1 MSVLGAS
8 GPPAAGCRRY
18 PLHVD
23 LGLAGRR
30 AAVAASSAG
39 LGLAVA
45 RALADEGC
53 AVVISGRDP
62 ERLEQ
67 AAAQVPTA
75 IPIVADVSDAAGAEA
90 FVHDARVALGG
101 GIDILVANAGGP
113 PDGDYESFQPAD
125 YLEALHLN
133 LMSVVAMCYAVT
145 AEMRR
150 RQWGR
155 ILAIT
160 SVTARHPLPGLI
172 LSNTARAGATGFLKT
187 LATQLA
193 AEGVTVNSIQPGL
206 HDTTRL
212 RSVWGEELPA
222 VVARR
227 VPAGRLGDPD
237 DFGRVAALLCSE
249 WAGYL
254 TGVAIPV
261 DGGMAQALQ

>member
-1 MSVLGAS
+1 M
-8 GPPAAGCRRY
+8 
-18 PLHVD
+18 
-23 LGLAGRR
+23 
-30 AAVAASSAG
+30 AASSAG

-45 RALADEGC
+45 EALAAEGC
-53 AVVISGRDP
+53 EVVISGRDP
-62 ERLEQ
+62 GRLAR
-67 AAAQVPTA
+67 AAEVVPSA
-75 IPIVADVSDAAGAEA
+75 VPVVADVSDAAGAEA
-90 FVHDARVALGG
+90 FVRDARDALGG
-101 GIDILVANAGGP
+101 GIDILVVNAGGP
-113 PDGDYESFQPAD
+113 PDGDYESFGPAD

-145 AEMRR
+145 DEMRQ

-193 AEGVTVNSIQPGL
+193 AEAVTVNSIQPGL
-206 HDTTRL
+206 HDTARL
-212 RSVWGEELPA
+212 RSVWGDRLPEITRA
-222 VVARR
+222 R
-227 VPAGRLGDPD
+227 VPAGRLGDPG

-254 TGVAIPV
+254 TGAAIPV
-261 DGGMAQALQ
+261 DGGMAQGLQ

>member
-1 MSVLGAS
+1 M
-8 GPPAAGCRRY
+8 
-18 PLHVD
+18 D

-45 RALADEGC
+45 EALAGEGC
-53 AVVISGRDP
+53 TVVVSGRDP
-62 ERLEQ
+62 ERLAQ
-67 AAAQVPTA
+67 ATERIPGA
-75 IPIVADVSDAAGAEA
+75 IPVVADVSDAAGAEA
-90 FVHDARVALGG
+90 FVREARDALGG

-113 PDGDYESFQPAD
+113 PDGAYDSFQPDD
-125 YLEALHLN
+125 YLAALHLN

-145 AEMRR
+145 DEMRQ

-172 LSNTARAGATGFLKT
+172 LSNTARAGTTGFLKT

-193 AEGVTVNSIQPGL
+193 ADGVTVNSIQPGL
-206 HDTTRL
+206 HDTARL
-212 RSVWGEELPA
+212 RSVWEDGLPA
-222 VVARR
+222 VVAQR
-227 VPAGRLGDPD
+227 VPAGCLGDPG

-254 TGVAIPV
+254 TGAAIPV
-261 DGGMAQALQ
+261 DGGMAQGLQ

>member
-1 MSVLGAS
+1 M
-8 GPPAAGCRRY
+8 
-18 PLHVD
+18 D
-23 LGLAGRR
+23 LGLSGRR

-45 RALADEGC
+45 EALAGEGC
-53 AVVISGRDP
+53 SVVISGRDP
-62 ERLEQ
+62 ERLRR
-67 AAAQVPTA
+67 AAERVPGA
-75 IPIVADVSDAAGAEA
+75 VPVVADVSDAAGAEA
-90 FVHDARVALGG
+90 FVRDARAALGG

-113 PDGDYESFQPAD
+113 PDGDYESFEPAD

-145 AEMRR
+145 EEMRM

-160 SVTARHPLPGLI
+160 SVTARHPIPGLI

-212 RSVWGEELPA
+212 RSVWGDHLPA
-222 VVARR
+222 VTQK
-227 VPAGRLGDPD
+227 VPARRLGDPG

-249 WAGYL
+249 WAGYIA
-254 TGVAIPV
+254 GAAIPV
-261 DGGMAQALQ
+261 DGGLAQGLQ